1 MIIHRKPPLFAL
13 CLYKPYVY
21 PRRSAP
27 ELICVVLFWM
37 RWLCSC
43 LVCMR
48 WRLSC
53 LVFVCYLGSGNLY
66 IEVYNAALLALTCGM
81 APLRVCAGS
90 TVWCMGNVDPIASV
104 VGFASLTPQAVDSIE
119 LLAAPECLWSTLRW
133 SRSVDWDPR
142 VSSSRS
148 WTSGSLDA
156 TEAERSRK
164 EPTNKTWSCYNRL
177 NCLLQLQWKMQ

>member
-1 MIIHRKPPLFAL
+1 MKWQRTFPGKAVCHIGPLWPKSSDPSIIHRKQPLFGL
-13 CLYKPYVY
+13 CLS
-21 PRRSAP
+21 RM
-27 ELICVVLFWM
+27 FT
-37 RWLCSC
+37 
-43 LVCMR
+43 
-48 WRLSC
+48 
-53 LVFVCYLGSGNLY
+53 LGDQS
-66 IEVYNAALLALTCGM
+66 ALLALTCEM

-90 TVWCMGNVDPIASV
+90 IVWCMGNVDQIASV